1 MTALYL
7 ALAILG
13 QTGPLETSDD
23 GLNLG
28 LFFHSAASADL
39 ETGLKTM
46 LVDTLTVFPRGSY
59 TGDWVDISAEAA
71 LEYSEDSMFTGLHPV
86 SAGGF
91 FKWPGS
97 PWVGTGVSIG
107 LIEPFL
113 PGLDIPVK
121 EWRSY
126 DVQDSTV
133 VSIKAGGLLGF
144 QGFWNQFGDSL
155 SWYSVKS
162 PWLGFGTVSWNGIRE
177 NSSELE
183 TFSGFLDL
191 KRVQPWFLFVRESS
205 QWRYLTEIRGWQPLR
220 NQYYSIELAPR
231 FCLNGDSSTVGITAY
246 LHGRDRAISG
256 SLQAVVDVEGSAEP
270 SLAAGLDVL
279 SEAGIT
285 WLLRADVDHLEDFH
299 GIVSGFLLT
308 SPAGCGGALEAFND
322 TLRVTATALYS
333 PVSGVSTEISV
344 MANLDVDSP
353 QPGYLLRVFGA
364 RDDVTATIEVEWGE
378 GSTILGMEVSAWID

>member
-1 MTALYL
+1 MTALFFAL
-7 ALAILG
+7 ALLG
-13 QTGPLETSDD
+13 QPSAPETSDS

-28 LFFHSAASADL
+28 LFFQSAASADL
-39 ETGLKTM
+39 ETGLNTM

-59 TGDWVDISAEAA
+59 SSDWVDLSAEAA
-71 LEYSEDSMFTGLHPV
+71 LEYSEDSMFTGLNPV

-97 PWVGTGVSIG
+97 PWIGTGVSIG

-113 PGLDIPVK
+113 PGLDVPVK
-121 EWRSY
+121 EWRSH

-133 VSIKAGGLLGF
+133 VTIKAGGLLGF

-155 SWYSVKS
+155 SWYGVNS

-191 KRVQPWFLFVRESS
+191 KKVQPWFLFVRESS
-205 QWRYLTEIRGWQPLR
+205 QWSYLTEIRGWQPLR
-220 NQYYSIELAPR
+220 NQYYSIELAPE
-231 FCLNGDSSTVGITAY
+231 FCIKEDSSTVGITAY

-256 SLQAVVDVEGSAEP
+256 SLKAVVDVEGTADP
-270 SLAAGLDVL
+270 SFSAGLDVL

-285 WLLRADVDHLEDFH
+285 WSVSADVDHLEDFH
-299 GIVSGFLLT
+299 GIVSAFLLA
-308 SPAGCGGALEAFND
+308 SPAGCGGALEVLND
-322 TLRVTATALYS
+322 TLRATTTALYS
-333 PVSGVSTEISV
+333 PVPGVSTEISV

-364 RDDVTATIEVEWGE
+364 RDDVTASIEVEWGE
-378 GSTILGMEVSAWID
+378 GFTILGMEVSAWID